1 MTSTSLSSPTW
12 VTSPVIDC
20 EPAPAPV
27 GQPCPTPSASSLHR
41 VRDGARPHRPAP
53 REAPPPK
60 SAVMFA
66 EAALLQTIEV
76 IDRRRPVAQLR
87 PLMTPALIDR
97 VLTRARAPR
106 TGSATLH
113 RVRVRAVHSG
123 PGEPTAAEVF
133 ASFSRSGR
141 VHAIAARIERHGD
154 AWRMVA
160 LQIG

>member
-1 MTSTSLSSPTW
+1 MTASTTLF

-20 EPAPAPV
+20 EPVPHPI
-27 GQPCPTPSASSLHR
+27 GQQCPTPSGSALHR
-41 VRDGARPHRPAP
+41 IRSHRPVP
-53 REAPPPK
+53 REAPPPR
-60 SAVMFA
+60 SAVTFA

-87 PLMTPALIDR
+87 PLMAPTLIDR
-97 VLTRARAPR
+97 VLVRARAPR
-106 TGSATLH
+106 TGSATLN
-113 RVRVRAVHSG
+113 RVRVRAVHTG
-123 PGEPTAAEVF
+123 ADEPTAAEVF

-141 VHAIAARIERHGD
+141 VHAIAARIERHGT